1 MPRSRGGRTEWENI
15 VSCCNFCN
23 AKKADRTP
31 REAGLQL
38 KTKPVR
44 PSWVPSF
51 NISLRDVRSIPDEW
65 REYWIVELE

>member
-1 MPRSRGGRTEWENI
+1 MHPRW
-15 VSCCNFCN
+15 N

-31 REAGLQL
+31 KEAGMQFRV
-38 KTKPVR
+38 KPER

-65 REYWIVELE
+65 REYWTVELE